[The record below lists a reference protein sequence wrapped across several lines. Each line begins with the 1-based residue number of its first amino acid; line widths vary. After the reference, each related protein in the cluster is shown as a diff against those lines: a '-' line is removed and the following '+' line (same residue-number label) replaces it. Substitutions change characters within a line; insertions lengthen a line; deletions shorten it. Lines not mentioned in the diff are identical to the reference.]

1 MVRLHALMGNHAQ
14 VMPIKT
20 GRVRSDLIELDFADE
35 PIPHEAF
42 KPFVRDLRFD
52 CGELAIVTYLQ
63 ALIYGKPLALLP
75 VVVSSRFHHGSIGY
89 NSARGPMQPKDI
101 EGRRVAV
108 RTYSQTTG
116 VWVRGILQND
126 YDVDMDRV
134 GWVTFDE
141 AHLAE
146 YRDPPNC
153 APASPGKELDS
164 MLFDGEVA
172 AAIPISLASPLLS
185 DPRLARLIPNPDEAA
200 RVWREKHQALPI
212 NHMLAVRQS
221 FVDSRPDVVRE
232 LYRLFVESKALA
244 PRPAPGAIDMTPVGV
259 EATRRGL
266 DLVIDYAFQ
275 QKVIPRRISVDEAY
289 AGARRALGSAI

>member
-1 MVRLHALMGNHAQ
+1 MVRLHTLMGNHPQ
-14 VMPIKT
+14 VLPLQRRET
-20 GRVRSDLIELDFADE
+20 RSDLIELDFADE
-35 PIPHEAF
+35 PVPHEAF
-42 KPFVRDLRFD
+42 KPFVRDLSFD

-63 ALIYGKPLALLP
+63 AIAYKTPLTLLP
-75 VVVSSRFHHGSIGY
+75 VVISSRFHHGSIGY
-89 NSARGPMQPKDI
+89 NAERWRLRPKDI

-141 AHLAE
+141 SHLAD

-153 APASPGKELDS
+153 QPAAPGKELDR

-185 DPRLARLIPNPDEAA
+185 DPRLAPLISDPDAAA
-200 RVWREKHQALPI
+200 RSWYEKHRAIPI
-212 NHMLAVRQS
+212 NHMLVVKTSLVTSA
-221 FVDSRPDVVRE
+221 PDAVRE
-232 LYRLFVESKALA
+232 LYRVFVDSKTRSPPAAGAL
-244 PRPAPGAIDMTPVGV
+244 DMTPVGF
-259 EATRRGL
+259 EATRKGL
-266 DLVIDYAFQ
+266 ELVIDYAVQ
-275 QKVIPRRISVDEAY
+275 QKLIPARLSVEEAY
-289 AGARRALGSAI
+289 GEALRVLGSLA